1 VFSKRARQLWFF
13 SFWYLV
19 FVFLFYSNSMLWKN
33 FFLFIFSSC
42 LKCLIYIEKWNFAH
56 CLGEICVPNRVN
68 YFDEIF
74 CFIFLPKNCLVN
86 NFKKIKR
93 LRVQIF
99 WKGHKNLKK
108 SPYYFLTTQSNVKLK
123 LGEFFNVWG
132 FLRIFY
138 FQTKNARQNDKL
150 YIFFS
155 NNLMMTVKSRPVSV
169 LVIQ

>member
-1 VFSKRARQLWFF
+1 VKKL
-13 SFWYLV
+13 
-19 FVFLFYSNSMLWKN
+19 
-33 FFLFIFSSC
+33 FLFIFSSC

-74 CFIFLPKNCLVN
+74 CFIFLPKICSVYNL
-86 NFKKIKR
+86 KKIKC

-99 WKGHKNLKK
+99 WEGHINLKK
-108 SPYYFLTTQSNVKLK
+108 SPDYSLTLQSNVKLK
-123 LGEFFNVWG
+123 FGEFFNVWG
-132 FLRIFY
+132 FLRIY
-138 FQTKNARQNDKL
+138 DFQNKKTRQNDKL